1 MKIVADDKIP
11 YLKGVLEPFADVVY
25 VPGNLIS
32 REHLKDADALFT
44 RTRTRCNKALL
55 EDTNIRFIGTA
66 TIGYDHIDTEWCEK
80 HGITWKNAPGC
91 NASSVNQYIAS
102 ALVNLASRF
111 GFSLKERTLG
121 VVGVGNVGRR
131 VVHLAE
137 MLGMRVY
144 LCDPP
149 REKNEGVCGFISL
162 EGIIREC
169 DIITFHVPL
178 SFTGEYKTC
187 QMINRELLGKVLP
200 GTLIMNTSRG
210 EVADGNAL
218 REALRTGKIAGL
230 VLDVWENEPDFDL
243 DLMQVSSLATPHIAG
258 YSADGKAKGTSMII
272 QELSRFFDLGI
283 DDWEP
288 NDIPDPLHPLIQID
302 CMNLTHEEV
311 ISRAILHTYDVAV
324 DDRKLRESPATF
336 EKQRGEYPPRREFR
350 AYTLILEN
358 ADPDLKRI
366 CQKIGFKI
374 P

>member
-1 MKIVADDKIP
+1 
-11 YLKGVLEPFADVVY
+11 
-25 VPGNLIS
+25 
-32 REHLKDADALFT
+32 
-44 RTRTRCNKALL
+44 
-55 EDTNIRFIGTA
+55 
-66 TIGYDHIDTEWCEK
+66 
-80 HGITWKNAPGC
+80 
-91 NASSVNQYIAS
+91 
-102 ALVNLASRF
+102 
-111 GFSLKERTLG
+111 
-121 VVGVGNVGRR
+121 
-131 VVHLAE
+131 
-137 MLGMRVY
+137 
-144 LCDPP
+144 
-149 REKNEGVCGFISL
+149 
-162 EGIIREC
+162 
-169 DIITFHVPL
+169 
-178 SFTGEYKTC
+178 
-187 QMINRELLGKVLP
+187 
-200 GTLIMNTSRG
+200 
-210 EVADGNAL
+210 
-218 REALRTGKIAGL
+218 
-230 VLDVWENEPDFDL
+230 VWENEPDFDL

-288 NDIPDPLHPLIQID
+288 NDIPDPLHPFIRID